1 MSVTPSAAVSAVAGA
16 LVAAAAVGGFLP
28 PWSAAALLAL
38 GIWKFRRPAAIL
50 VLAACAAVGLSAL
63 LHGTKDELPP
73 DLARPVAARMK
84 IVLTDPRVSGALSPE
99 EAPRLLRA
107 ELREFSADGGKTVY
121 RFHPGAEVR
130 AEVPSGVFPGRFGS
144 ICEVEGT
151 LFELERDGVSGD
163 DRFLRRLARQG
174 VRAVCR
180 AESWRVTGREP
191 TLRSRLLDGRD
202 ALLGVL
208 FRGVDRPETR
218 RLAAALY
225 CGVAS
230 GGSAAERRE
239 FSAAGI
245 VHIFSV
251 SGMHVAVLAL
261 CFGWLLRTLPFR
273 WRYGL
278 LMLIVWIYVLGTGA
292 GTPAVRAGVM
302 VSMWSLLRMALLRLP
317 GIDVLCWT
325 AALLLVADPAIVS
338 YPGAQYSFLITAAL
352 LLLAERGDRR
362 RFPRREET
370 DLVPGVC
377 RSRTEAFAARSR
389 ARMSAL
395 AAGAATAFLAGAA
408 VSLHTDTHRIGT
420 GALAANI
427 LLALLMPGYFAL
439 FFLQLLSGAIG
450 TGKFTAPVFESAF
463 RYLRDFAAFFGENFP
478 DVGAVPP
485 HWSIGVLYVLALLTA
500 LRARRKVLQVAAW
513 TLTALI
519 ALGVCIYP
527 FFLPP
532 ALLIRSAS
540 DGRPALVAVAEPA
553 DRRGVIVN
561 LPDAGGA
568 RAAAEFLWAR
578 GIREVDVL
586 GTSGTRGIGG
596 AATEYLSREMKIRRL
611 RPFTEG
617 TAARKRGKSAAGYSA
632 FETPKV
638 HRDLFRISPGKR
650 GFRLDYFDP
659 GSKLY
664 FSVVVSDGDDGR
676 TVTVDER
683 SGRRTVRR
691 FPWSIRP
698 ENWEHEF
705 ID

>member
-1 MSVTPSAAVSAVAGA
+1 MTPPAAVAAVAGA
-16 LVAAAAVGGFLP
+16 LAAAATVGGFLP
-28 PWSAAALLAL
+28 PWAAALLLAL
-38 GIWKFRRPAAIL
+38 GMWKFRRPAAIL
-50 VLAACAAVGLSAL
+50 ALTAFAAVGLSAVL
-63 LHGTKDELPP
+63 RDTDHEMPP
-73 DLARPVAARMK
+73 GGDRPVAARMK

-99 EAPRLLRA
+99 ETPRLLRA
-107 ELREFSADGGKTVY
+107 ELREFTADGGRTVY

-130 AEVPSGVFPGRFGS
+130 AEAPAGVFPGRFGS
-144 ICEVEGT
+144 CCEVEGT
-151 LFELERDGVSGD
+151 LCKLEREAASGD

-180 AESWRVTGREP
+180 AESWRVTGREN

-208 FRGVDRPETR
+208 FRGVTRPETR

-230 GGSAAERRE
+230 GGSATELRE
-239 FSAAGI
+239 FAAAGI

-278 LMLIVWIYVLGTGA
+278 LVALVWMYVLGTGA

-302 VSMWSLLRMALLRLP
+302 VSLWSLLRMALLRLP

-325 AALLLVADPAIVS
+325 ATLLLVADPAIVS
-338 YPGAQYSFLITAAL
+338 FSGAQYSFLITAAL

-362 RFPRREET
+362 RFPRREAA

-377 RSRTEAFAARSR
+377 RSRPAEFAARTGSR
-389 ARMSAL
+389 LTAL

-439 FFLQLLSGAIG
+439 FFLQLLSGAVG
-450 TGKFTAPVFESAF
+450 TGRLTAPCFELAF

-500 LRARRKVLQVAAW
+500 LRARRKVLRIAAW
-513 TLTALI
+513 TSTALI
-519 ALGVCIYP
+519 AVGVCAYP

-532 ALLIRSAS
+532 ALLVRSAAN
-540 DGRPALVAVAEPA
+540 GRPALVAVAEPA
-553 DRRGVIVN
+553 RRHGVIVN
-561 LPDAGGA
+561 LPDADGA

-578 GIREVDVL
+578 GIREVEVL
-586 GTSGTRGIGG
+586 GTSGARGIGG
-596 AATEYLSREMKIRRL
+596 AALEYLSREMKIRRL
-611 RPFTEG
+611 RPLPEKA
-617 TAARKRGKSAAGYSA
+617 AARKAGNAAAGSPA
-632 FETPKV
+632 FETPAA
-638 HRDLFRISPGKR
+638 HRDLFRTTPGKN
-650 GFRLDYFDP
+650 GFFLDYFDP

-664 FSVVVSDGDDGR
+664 FSVAVSDGDDGR

-705 ID
+705 IR